1 MRLSTDTLPP
11 QGRESGDDRT
21 LMPLPGEGGGYGA
34 GHPGERSAFFA
45 SEEERQLDA
54 QLRDL
59 LNSLAHGQAV
69 QRTPQ
74 RLVITGVHT
83 ETEASF
89 LATNLALACARSGY
103 RVLLVDAN
111 FTRPSVHQT
120 FGLSTQ
126 LGLSTLLSS
135 PNPPHSLPQ
144 ATPVP
149 NLAAI
154 TIGPD
159 TGNWSSMLNR
169 EQIFHRLQPLASAFD
184 YMLVDCGNL
193 QPALVGRI
201 SAGADNV
208 LVAVK
213 EHVSSMRELAA
224 IVDTLRS
231 EGVQEPAILMVE

>member
-1 MRLSTDTLPP
+1 MRLSTLEKPPLDGARDTLPATIDGEVRSEP
-11 QGRESGDDRT
+11 GRNAYY
-21 LMPLPGEGGGYGA
+21 EG
-34 GHPGERSAFFA
+34 P
-45 SEEERQLDA
+45 QLDPELAA

-59 LNSLAHGQAV
+59 LNNLAHGQAV

-74 RLVITGVHT
+74 RLAITGVHT

-89 LATNLALACARSGY
+89 LASNIAMTAARSGY

-111 FTRPSVHQT
+111 FRNPGVHRT
-120 FGLSTQ
+120 FGLSTSR
-126 LGLSTLLSS
+126 GLSTLLSS
-135 PNPPHSLPQ
+135 PNPPHSVPQ

-159 TGNWSSMLNR
+159 TGNWSSLVTR
-169 EQIFHRLQPLASAFD
+169 EQIFHRLEPLASSFD
-184 YMLVDCGNL
+184 YIVVDCGN
-193 QPALVGRI
+193 PAPSLVGRI

-208 LVAVK
+208 VIAVK
-213 EHVSSMRELAA
+213 EHVSSMRELTA

-231 EGVQEPAILMVE
+231 EGVAEPAILMVA